1 MHKEIIVKV
10 KSVYGN
16 DLIYPVC
23 NDAITFASFRGTKTL
38 SVNDL
43 ERIKK
48 LGYTVKYTQGIDA
61 VCHLW

>member
-48 LGYTVKYTQGIDA
+48 LGYTVKYT
-61 VCHLW
+61 

>member
-23 NDAITFASFRGTKTL
+23 NDSQLFASFKGTKTL

-43 ERIKK
+43 DYIKQ
-48 LGYTVKYTQGIDA
+48 LGYTVKFT
-61 VCHLW
+61 